1 MVTELAKYTISATPE
16 LVPRENISSLP
27 VRLVTELAKCNP
39 GTSSQGEYQFV
50 TSTFGNRTKYIISAT
65 PELVARENIS
75 SLPVR
80 LVTEWAKYTVSATP
94 ELVPRENISSL
105 PVRLV
110 TEWAKYTIS
119 ATPELVP
126 RENISSLP
134 VRLVTEWAKYTISAT
149 PELVP
154 RENISSLPVRL
165 VTEWAK
171 YTISATPELVAEN
184 MKTITVNNYYNN

>member
-1 MVTELAKYTISATPE
+1 MTVI
-16 LVPRENISSLP
+16 
-27 VRLVTELAKCNP
+27 
-39 GTSSQGEYQFV
+39 
-50 TSTFGNRTKYIISAT
+50 
-65 PELVARENIS
+65 
-75 SLPVR
+75 
-80 LVTEWAKYTVSATP
+80 YTVSATP
-94 ELVPRENISSL
+94 ELV
-105 PVRLV
+105 
-110 TEWAKYTIS
+110 A
-119 ATPELVP
+119 